1 MASISAS
8 CSAISSPTPCSATAT
23 TWTRPSTTGLA
34 KWRRPRPNPRR
45 TRRRGRRVSEA
56 SVRAGEAG
64 EVLLAGV
71 IDYSTGPALR
81 KDGQALIKASTAPAL
96 VVDCSAVEKSS
107 SVGLAL
113 LLAFMRDAGAAG
125 KPVSVRALPDGMRE
139 IAHVSGLTELLG
151 QH

>member
-1 MASISAS
+1 M
-8 CSAISSPTPCSATAT
+8 
-23 TWTRPSTTGLA
+23 
-34 KWRRPRPNPRR
+34 
-45 TRRRGRRVSEA
+45 SEA

-96 VVDCSAVEKSS
+96 VVDCASVEKSS

-113 LLAFMRDAGAAG
+113 LLAFMRDAAEAG
-125 KPVSVRALPDGMRE
+125 KSLSIRAMPQDMRE
-139 IAHVSGLTELLG
+139 IAEVSELTEILG
-151 QH
+151 VH